1 MPIEGIL
8 EEDEEGN
15 KVIVLKES
23 KKSMTKSPFDCG
35 LWGWNK
41 ALIDPSTTTQRANG
55 PMRDQGARNKFQQFL
70 LPSSLLLL
78 YENLIS
84 LL

>member
-23 KKSMTKSPFDCG
+23 KKSMTKSEKKMMEKVERNMCPTDYDYDDDFDPV
-35 LWGWNK
+35 
-41 ALIDPSTTTQRANG
+41 API
-55 PMRDQGARNKFQQFL
+55 
-70 LPSSLLLL
+70 
-78 YENLIS
+78 
-84 LL
+84 